1 MKRRLPW
8 WATAIIVL
16 AIASYSWYQRQPA
29 HAPDFEFEG
38 AAIVIHG
45 GAGVITRENMSPEM
59 EALVRSS
66 LERVLDSGYAALERG
81 ENRMDVVVRVLGILE
96 SDSLFNAG
104 IGAVVNAEGVAEL
117 DASLMDGETKQAGAV
132 AGLRHILHPAALARE
147 VMSHSEHVFMIGEG
161 AETFAQQRGMTLV
174 DNDTFLTHR
183 RHAQY
188 ARWAEQ
194 HKRGTVGVVLRD
206 REGHLAAGTS
216 TGGMMGKQ
224 WGRVG
229 DVPVLGAG
237 TYADDQGAAVSCT
250 GHGEYFIREAVAY
263 QVNAR
268 MQFGGLSL
276 ADAAHHIL
284 FEVLNAEEGQG
295 GLIAIDAQGHA
306 VMEFNSSG
314 MYRGAKGRLKSGSG
328 DVSRYVRIYGE
339 ETTEVVLGE

>member
-1 MKRRLPW
+1 MKPHLPW
-8 WATAIIVL
+8 WASALIVL

-29 HAPDFEFEG
+29 HAPDFEFDG
-38 AAIVIHG
+38 PAIVIHG

-81 ENRMDVVVRVLGILE
+81 EDRMDVVVRVLGMLE

-104 IGAVVNAEGVAEL
+104 IGAVVTSEGIAEL
-117 DASLMDGETKQAGAV
+117 DASVMDGETKHAGAV
-132 AGLRHILHPAALARE
+132 AGLRYILHPAALARE
-147 VMSHSEHVFMIGEG
+147 VMMHSDHVFLIGNG
-161 AETFAQQRGMTLV
+161 AEAFAVERGMNLV

-237 TYADDQGAAVSCT
+237 TYADDQGSAISCT

-268 MQFGGLSL
+268 MQFGDQTL
-276 ADAAHHIL
+276 ADAAHDVL
-284 FEVLNAEEGQG
+284 FNVLNANTGQG
-295 GLIAIDAQGHA
+295 GLIGINAQGQA
-306 VMEFNSSG
+306 VLQFNSPG
-314 MYRGAKGRLKSGSG
+314 MYRGAKGQLKGNSKEIHRFVG
-328 DVSRYVRIYGE
+328 IYGD
-339 ETTEVVLGE
+339 